1 MSLPNE
7 QQKILKKNLFWLLL
21 WISYQN
27 HTLAV
32 LSIVVFPEITMW
44 AHDLDPWSRDFC
56 PLEAQRVGQEDLHF
70 LRILIYVQSHPNYLR
85 HCDHLCFTLQ
95 NPLYLLCLHCSL
107 SHSLLM
113 AGEHFCP
120 NSVGFPVLSLIIDM
134 SLDSTVFPGL
144 ALPWL
149 GVQNPPIRDMQIV
162 HLHTM

>member
-1 MSLPNE
+1 MSSKRSWRKTYFGYCCGFLIKTIPFLYSALLFS
-7 QQKILKKNLFWLLL
+7 LKSQWELMI
-21 WISYQN
+21 WIRGPAIS
-27 HTLAV
+27 
-32 LSIVVFPEITMW
+32 
-44 AHDLDPWSRDFC
+44 AHSRH
-56 PLEAQRVGQEDLHF
+56 RVGQEDPHF
-70 LRILIYVQSHPNYLR
+70 LRIFIYIQSHPKYLR

-95 NPLYLLCLHCSL
+95 NPLYLLCLRCLL

-113 AGEHFCP
+113 GGEHFCP

-134 SLDSTVFPGL
+134 SLDSTVFPGP